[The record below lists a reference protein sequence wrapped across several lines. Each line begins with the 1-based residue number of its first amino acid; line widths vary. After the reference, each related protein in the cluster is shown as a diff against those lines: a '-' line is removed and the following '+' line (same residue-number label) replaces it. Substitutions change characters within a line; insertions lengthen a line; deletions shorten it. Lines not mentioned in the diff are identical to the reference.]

1 MAEKSLIVNIGAS
14 KQWPTKLIKIE
25 KVIIVFL
32 KTDSPS
38 AAVQEMER
46 LMRIHEDIM
55 RVLTIKVDVHN
66 EGPSIQ
72 ISKREDRSDRR
83 ERSE

>member
-1 MAEKSLIVNIGAS
+1 
-14 KQWPTKLIKIE
+14 
-25 KVIIVFL
+25 
-32 KTDSPS
+32 
-38 AAVQEMER
+38 
-46 LMRIHEDIM
+46 MRIHEDIM
-55 RVLTIKVDVHN
+55 RVLTIKVDMHN